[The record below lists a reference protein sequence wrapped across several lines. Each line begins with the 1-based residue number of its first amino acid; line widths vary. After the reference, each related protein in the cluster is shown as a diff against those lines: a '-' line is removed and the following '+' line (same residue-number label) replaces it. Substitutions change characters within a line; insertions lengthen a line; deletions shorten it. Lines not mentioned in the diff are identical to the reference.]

1 MKLFFH
7 GLVINCR
14 VFAHHQ
20 PTSLGF
26 VEGREGPLCVW
37 ELHVISLNGQVD
49 RRSLVITVAW

>member
-1 MKLFFH
+1 MNLFFH

-26 VEGREGPLCVW
+26 VEGREGPQCV
-37 ELHVISLNGQVD
+37 G
-49 RRSLVITVAW
+49 VACNLSQRTS